1 MISEVDFGS
10 LQDGGF
16 KNDTSC
22 RTSNTG
28 NIETQGTGTY
38 VIRKDENTSVEK
50 NALEDFRRCSQQ
62 KQHAK
67 TLIAMLLTTNRLE

>member
-1 MISEVDFGS
+1 MLPGVLFPVTVELALLSY
-10 LQDGGF
+10 
-16 KNDTSC
+16 
-22 RTSNTG
+22 NTG